1 MLPHDRLNIGLAD
14 APQLAALLWRLGRA
28 PAGAFIAPTRHAGV
42 ATPPSPAVA
51 AVEQPGEQGLPPHL
65 ARGSLA
71 VQLELAR
78 GHGEEFL
85 ADERRPRHS
94 DPLLRRA
101 QAPAGIF
108 GRSSQPPTVMPG
120 LRRVHASIIVARA
133 RVEPIAEDLV
143 DTGGRPAHQPLAR
156 RDRQG
161 GQPLR
166 EGVGRELLLDEPGE
180 ELPDDGRLGL
190 VDDAPGRL
198 AVAGREIGVAV
209 RAGPGE
215 EGPLPGR
222 VEFAP
227 ATAL

>member
-42 ATPPSPAVA
+42 ATQPSPAVA
-51 AVEQPGEQGLPPHL
+51 AVEQPGEQVLPQHL

-101 QAPAGIF
+101 QAPAGGF
-108 GRSSQPPTVMPG
+108 GPAAAPPTANPG
-120 LRRVHASIIVARA
+120 LPGVPAFF
-133 RVEPIAEDLV
+133 LV
-143 DTGGRPAHQPLAR
+143 G
-156 RDRQG
+156 
-161 GQPLR
+161 
-166 EGVGRELLLDEPGE
+166 
-180 ELPDDGRLGL
+180 
-190 VDDAPGRL
+190 
-198 AVAGREIGVAV
+198 
-209 RAGPGE
+209 AGPWE
-215 EGPLPGR
+215 PR
-222 VEFAP
+222 C
-227 ATAL
+227 